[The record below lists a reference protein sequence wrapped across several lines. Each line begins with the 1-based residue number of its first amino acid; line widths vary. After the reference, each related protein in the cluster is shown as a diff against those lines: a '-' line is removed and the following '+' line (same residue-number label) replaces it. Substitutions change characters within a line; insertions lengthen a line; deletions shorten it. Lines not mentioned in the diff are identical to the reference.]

1 MAERLSTRDLAALI
15 NQGGPFSAG
24 SSLSGDEMI
33 GSVTEVLRRYAH
45 PEFVTVMVSEPVTQ
59 DYEGVAGFEEA
70 WSDWMTPY
78 ESFRVE
84 LDEVIPLEDR
94 LVFLVRQ
101 MATTRHSAV
110 AVETPS
116 ASIWSLEDGQ
126 IQQVAFYLD
135 RRAGMK
141 AAGIDPDR
149 PPGD

>member
-1 MAERLSTRDLAALI
+1 MAERLSTRDVAALI

-24 SSLSGDEMI
+24 SSVTGDEII

-45 PEFVTVMVSEPVTQ
+45 PEFVTLMVSESATQ

-70 WSDWMTPY
+70 WKDWLTPY
-78 ESFRVE
+78 ESFRIE
-84 LDEVIPLEDR
+84 LEEVVPLGDR

-101 MATTRHSAV
+101 MATTRQSAV
-110 AVETPS
+110 AVETRSS
-116 ASIWSLEDGQ
+116 AIWWLEDGQ
-126 IQQVAFYLD
+126 IRQVAFYLD

-149 PPGD
+149 LPGA